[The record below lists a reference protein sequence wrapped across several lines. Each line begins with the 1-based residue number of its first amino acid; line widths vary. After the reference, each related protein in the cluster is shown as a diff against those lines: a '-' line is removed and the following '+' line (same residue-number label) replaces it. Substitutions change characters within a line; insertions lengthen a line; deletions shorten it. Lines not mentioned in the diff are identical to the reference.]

1 MRPVTLSIL
10 GGIAIASAV
19 AAVVFLPPA
28 DDAGQARLGERLFPD
43 LATRAG
49 DVQAIELQRPDGTI
63 VLRRAGETW
72 VLPERGGYAADTGR
86 IRQLFVEVSELR
98 TLEAKTRSK
107 DVYASLEVED
117 RDAAGA
123 KSTRVAFKT
132 AQGQDIVALLAG
144 KNRFGRGGGGDDAVY
159 VRRAGDA
166 QAWLA
171 KGRLTVNR
179 DAVQWLE
186 RGLSDVARERV
197 REARIDHADGTSTVV
212 SRPSPAERDFVLADV
227 PEDRKA
233 KTGWEIGSVA
243 AAFEKLEFED
253 VRKADGV
260 AIPAAALTA
269 TTTTFDGLEISARL
283 VEIEGT
289 PWAALSA
296 KAAPPAQ
303 LPEGGPA
310 LKSADE
316 VRAEAER
323 IQTRLAPWLFK
334 LPVFNLENMR
344 RKIDDLLEPKDP

>member
-1 MRPVTLSIL
+1 MRPLTLSIL
-10 GGIAIASAV
+10 GAAALASV
-19 AAVVFLPPA
+19 GAALLFSPA
-28 DDAGQARLGERLFPD
+28 DDGGDAKLGVRLFPD
-43 LATRAG
+43 LPGRAAE
-49 DVQAIELQRPDGTI
+49 VQTIELQRPDGTV
-63 VLRRAGETW
+63 VLRRAGEAW
-72 VLPERGGYAADTGR
+72 ILPDRAGYAADTAR
-86 IRQLFVEVSELR
+86 IRQLFFEVSELR

-107 DVYASLEVED
+107 DVYPSLEVED
-117 RDAAGA
+117 RDAPNS

-132 AQGQDIVALLAG
+132 AQGQEVAALLAG

-323 IQTRLAPWLFK
+323 IETRLAPWLFK